1 MGLDKNV
8 SPHYFYTMH
17 KKILYLLF
25 LSLSLQQSFAQV
37 IYSERFNNLALT
49 TATNNASQ
57 TYLYADVPTGM
68 FSINNGNLIA
78 DTLSGNFPFRANGQ
92 KQKAWLSY
100 VPSTNPSDTF
110 AVSTSWLKPIGTA
123 SAWLITPTITVA
135 ANSVLTWE
143 SMSPDVNNADG
154 YEVYVTTS
162 TAPTPLLSDF
172 TNLIYSKTS
181 ESNTWQTRGL
191 SLSAFNGQ
199 TIRIAFKN
207 GSTDKYQLW
216 LDDIKVENISTQY
229 DVETLSHSVYKYSTI
244 NTNNT
249 IAATFKNNGYAP
261 ITNLTIN
268 YKMDNGSIISESK
281 LLSPA
286 LNYLESRE
294 ISFSTLY
301 NSPTPIFNGFSIWS
315 STINAQADQVASN
328 DTITGS
334 ITISSSSPTKK
345 VLLEQ
350 FTGATHAWSPDG
362 YTTLKSIVST
372 NTNVIAASIHDGD
385 NMSTVNGDVLVT
397 DYTPEF
403 PNALIDRYYF
413 AANKATTVKTPNW
426 NNYITQRLAMKVPAT
441 VTITNI
447 SYNSTTNQIDATVSS
462 TFVGDVK
469 GDYRLNLYVK
479 ENNVYGPLSDSTDNQ
494 WNQHNALYSIPAS
507 PYYQYGNLIGSNYVM
522 SAASYKHQYVI
533 NHIADGAYGASGI
546 IPSNGSTIGQT
557 YSKTYSYILPTSV
570 AGEFR
575 FNSDNIYLIATVSEY
590 NAGLN
595 EKIILNAAEVKLTTN
610 SEVVIGIKEHE
621 QTAIQLNAFPN
632 PATDVCHLN
641 FSLKNDEFLKINVYN
656 TLGELVYIETKN
668 VSAGNVDYILNVNAL
683 PSGNYSVQMSFKNNT
698 VTKKLTIIK

>member
-1 MGLDKNV
+1 M
-8 SPHYFYTMH
+8 
-17 KKILYLLF
+17 
-25 LSLSLQQSFAQV
+25 
-37 IYSERFNNLALT
+37 
-49 TATNNASQ
+49 
-57 TYLYADVPTGM
+57 
-68 FSINNGNLIA
+68 
-78 DTLSGNFPFRANGQ
+78 
-92 KQKAWLSY
+92 
-100 VPSTNPSDTF
+100 
-110 AVSTSWLKPIGTA
+110 
-123 SAWLITPTITVA
+123 
-135 ANSVLTWE
+135 
-143 SMSPDVNNADG
+143 
-154 YEVYVTTS
+154 
-162 TAPTPLLSDF
+162 
-172 TNLIYSKTS
+172 YSKTA

-216 LDDIKVENISTQY
+216 LDDIKVENISTQF
-229 DVETLSHSVYKYSTI
+229 DASTISHAIYKYSTV
-244 NTNNT
+244 NTNNV
-249 IAATFKNNGYAP
+249 ISATFKNNGYTP

-268 YKMDNGSIISESK
+268 YKMNNGTIISESK

-294 ISFSTLY
+294 IAFSTLY
-301 NSPTPIFNGFSIWS
+301 NSSVPVYNNFRIWTS
-315 STINAQADQVASN
+315 AINAQADQVASN

-345 VLLEQ
+345 VLVEQ

-385 NMSTVNGDVLVT
+385 NMSTANGDVLVT

-479 ENNVYGPLSDSTDNQ
+479 ENNVYGPLSDSADNQ

-557 YSKTYSYILPTSV
+557 YSKTYSYVLPTAI

-595 EKIILNAAEVKLTTN
+595 EKIILNAAEVKLNTN

-621 QTAIQLNAFPN
+621 QTAIQLNVFPN
-632 PATDVCHLN
+632 PTSDVCHLN
-641 FSLKNDEFLKINVYN
+641 FSLKNDEFVKINVYN

-668 VSAGNVDYILNVNAL
+668 VSAGNADYILNVNAL
-683 PSGNYSVQMSFKNNT
+683 PSGNYSIQVSFKNNT